1 MKNKPHFL
9 KWRNRIEELTPADHR
24 IGTDI
29 LLIDDADI
37 VRAEK
42 FIGNIPFKM
51 DMSMAIIYNKG
62 TAVTKI
68 NMKKHE
74 IKAPAVVITMPG
86 QTIEPISCSDD
97 LDSRA
102 IVMSSSFTENLFPC
116 SSDVQAHNL
125 YSSVLSNPVINFKND
140 QYAFGQY
147 YDLLL
152 NIARSPNSEFR
163 IEAAKHLTLAMF
175 YGYSHMRHNISAPSR
190 GSTRQEEIYS
200 KFLDILGANYK
211 VARDIGFY
219 ADKLCI
225 TAKYLSQLVKNIS
238 GKTALEI
245 IEDYTLT
252 ECKALLVSTR
262 MTIQEI
268 SDELNF
274 PSQSVFGKYFKR
286 LTGMSPKAYRQEQ
299 IRAY

>member
-1 MKNKPHFL
+1 MKNKPHIL

-29 LLIDDADI
+29 LLIDDADV

-51 DMSMAIIYNKG
+51 DMSMAIIYNRG

-68 NMKKHE
+68 NMKKYE
-74 IKAPAVVITMPG
+74 IHAPAVVITMPG

-102 IVMSSSFTENLFPC
+102 IVMSSSFTENLFPG
-116 SSDVQAHNL
+116 SSDVQAHTL

-175 YGYSHMRHNISAPSR
+175 YGYSHMRHNISTPSK
-190 GSTRQEEIYS
+190 GSTRQEDIYS
-200 KFLDILGANYK
+200 
-211 VARDIGFY
+211 
-219 ADKLCI
+219 
-225 TAKYLSQLVKNIS
+225 
-238 GKTALEI
+238 AL
-245 IEDYTLT
+245 
-252 ECKALLVSTR
+252 
-262 MTIQEI
+262 
-268 SDELNF
+268 
-274 PSQSVFGKYFKR
+274 
-286 LTGMSPKAYRQEQ
+286 
-299 IRAY
+299 

>member
-1 MKNKPHFL
+1 MKIKPHFL
-9 KWRNRIEELTPADHR
+9 KWRNRIEELTQADHR

-29 LLIDDADI
+29 LLIDDADV

-42 FIGNIPFKM
+42 FIGNVPFKM

-68 NMKKHE
+68 NMKKYE

-102 IVMSSSFTENLFPC
+102 IVMSSTFTENLFPG
-116 SSDVQAHNL
+116 SSDVQAHTL
-125 YSSVLSNPVINFKND
+125 YSSVLGNPVINFEND

-175 YGYSHMRHNISAPSR
+175 YGYSHMRHSISTPSR

-200 KFLDILGANYK
+200 GFLELLGDNYK
-211 VARDIGFY
+211 MARDVRFY
-219 ADKLCI
+219 ADRLCV
-225 TAKYLSQLVKNIS
+225 TAKHLSQVVKDVS
-238 GKTALEI
+238 GKTTLEV
-245 IEDYTLT
+245 IEDYVLT
-252 ECKALLVSTR
+252 ECKALLMSTS
-262 MTIQEI
+262 MSIQQI
-268 SDELNF
+268 SDEMNF

-286 LTGMSPKAYRQEQ
+286 LTGLSPNAYRKEV
-299 IRAY
+299 